1 MNAWMAHLKKVRE
14 ENPGKS
20 MKDCMKL
27 AGKTYK
33 KGGSAEL
40 SEADKPT
47 LLTGGKRK
55 SKTSSKGKRTK
66 KARKGKKKAKKS
78 VKRRSRRSR
87 K

>member
-1 MNAWMAHLKKVRE
+1 MNAWMSHLKKVRE
-14 ENPGKS
+14 QNGGKS
-20 MKDCMKL
+20 LKECMQL
-27 AGKTYK
+27 AKKTYK
-33 KGGSAEL
+33 RGGSAEL
-40 SEADKPT
+40 SEVDKP
-47 LLTGGKRK
+47 LTGGKRK